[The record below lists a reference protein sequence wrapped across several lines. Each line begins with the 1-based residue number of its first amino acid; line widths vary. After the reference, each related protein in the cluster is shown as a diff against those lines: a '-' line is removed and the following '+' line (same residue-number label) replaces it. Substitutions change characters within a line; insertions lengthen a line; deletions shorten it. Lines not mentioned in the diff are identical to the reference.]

1 MSKKTPK
8 SLADM
13 AKQNREKSSAY
24 SINVN
29 PKPINK
35 SKKKK

>member
-1 MSKKTPK
+1 MSKKDPK

-24 SINVN
+24 SISVN
-29 PKPINK
+29 QKPIKK
-35 SKKKK
+35 SKNKK